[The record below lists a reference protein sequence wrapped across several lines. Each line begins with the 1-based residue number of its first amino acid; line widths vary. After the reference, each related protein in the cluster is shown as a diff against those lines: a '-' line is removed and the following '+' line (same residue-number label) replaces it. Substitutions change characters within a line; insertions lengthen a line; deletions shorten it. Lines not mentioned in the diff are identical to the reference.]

1 MAISKRFI
9 GANQVDGSKIK
20 LANNQSFRATNAAG
34 SAVDLF
40 KVDGSDKLVF
50 SKVPEFGSD
59 PVNANELA
67 RKAYVD
73 AEVAGVQGEVD
84 AVEGRM
90 DSAESAISTLNG
102 NSSVSG
108 SVDFK
113 VAAAIDGIL
122 NGVDGAYDTLKEIA
136 DYIAGDAAAGASM
149 LSQLGDHESRLDTL
163 EGQNLDSRLSTAEG
177 EIDTL
182 QSDLI
187 AVENQADLTETN
199 LMLLDGRVTT
209 AESDIDSLE
218 GRMSTAEGEIAGQGT
233 RLTDAEAD
241 IVTLNNFMDDAGP
254 RLTAAE
260 GDIDSLETRM
270 NAVEGDVGILQ
281 SSMATAEGAI
291 DAVEARLDT
300 AESDIDALQS
310 DVAALQGSSEQH
322 ERIVLT
328 SQMISNGYI
337 DLAQSPKAGTT
348 PKLLVYPDRLWLV
361 PTDDFTRVNARI
373 TWNVASVGPSG
384 EEALV
389 AGDIVHV
396 WYVV

>member
-20 LANNQSFRATNAAG
+20 LANNQAFRATNAAG

-113 VAAAIDGIL
+113 VAAAIDSIL

-199 LMLLDGRVTT
+199 LIVLDGRVLT
-209 AESDIDSLE
+209 AEGDIDSLE
-218 GRMSTAEGEIAGQGT
+218 SRMSTAEGEIAGQGT
-233 RLTDAEAD
+233 RLTDAESA

-260 GDIDSLETRM
+260 GDIDALEGRM
-270 NAVEGDVGILQ
+270 TTAEADIVAVEG
-281 SSMATAEGAI
+281 
-291 DAVEARLDT
+291 RLDT

-322 ERIVLT
+322 ERIELT

-373 TWNVASVGPSG
+373 TWNTASVGPGG

-389 AGDIVHV
+389 EGDIVHV